1 MRQASGNEKGQGKI
15 LGLWLLLYNYLFYR
29 RLCIRCI
36 IAAWPVMEITER
48 IDGVS
53 RYCERCGIPFFR
65 LVISVVIAEQNSEIK
80 CDPYCLFRRFF
91 MNDILTMQAAMSG
104 NPEAQKRFFG
114 DAPRLEY
121 PEHTPAPVKIVGG
134 IRSQNG
140 KLLCQGDSEIKVS
153 FIETEIHSHKQSP
166 LLKNGEI
173 DEEEFERR
181 MLAATQKERGK

>member
-1 MRQASGNEKGQGKI
+1 
-15 LGLWLLLYNYLFYR
+15 
-29 RLCIRCI
+29 
-36 IAAWPVMEITER
+36 
-48 IDGVS
+48 
-53 RYCERCGIPFFR
+53 
-65 LVISVVIAEQNSEIK
+65 
-80 CDPYCLFRRFF
+80 
-91 MNDILTMQAAMSG
+91 MSG